1 MNIGRET
8 NRQAKGANQT
18 GNRMGLLLGAMVVF
32 WSAQLFAREDTVASG
47 RPDGQEQITPR
58 LVLVLSISDR
68 KLAVTKGGRL
78 LKVYDVAVGK
88 PSTPSPTGEMKVIN
102 KVVDPIY
109 HHKGKVVP
117 PGKSNPLG
125 NRWMGLSAK
134 GYGIHGTNVQSS
146 VGKAASHGCIRM
158 RQHDVEELFTLVRV
172 GDVVVIHGERDQQ
185 LAEIF
190 AGPPVVAQL
199 APVPSMPRAPGP
211 SLAELAAMAEE
222 F

>member
-1 MNIGRET
+1 MNTRRET

-47 RPDGQEQITPR
+47 RPDVRERITPP
-58 LVLVLSISDR
+58 LVLVLSIPDR

-78 LKVYDVAVGK
+78 LKVYDVAVGN
-88 PSTPSPTGEMKVIN
+88 PSTPSPIGEMKVIN

-109 HHKGKVVP
+109 HHKGKAVP

-158 RQHDVEELFTLVRV
+158 RQHDVEELFNLVRV

-190 AGPPVVAQL
+190 AGPTVVARS

-211 SLAELAAMAEE
+211 SLPELAAMADE